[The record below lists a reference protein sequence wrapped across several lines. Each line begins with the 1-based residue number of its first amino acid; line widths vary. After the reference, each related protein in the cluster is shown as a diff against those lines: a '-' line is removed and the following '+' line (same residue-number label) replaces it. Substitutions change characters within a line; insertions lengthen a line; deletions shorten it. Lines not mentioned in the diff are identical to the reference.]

1 MGNGKRRVLV
11 LDDSEISLEMGRF
24 VLEERGYEVATAT
37 NLEEFQRRLEH
48 FRPDLLLTDHVMPEI
63 SGAELVARL
72 KRDLETERIP
82 VILFSSK
89 PEAEL
94 RKLATE
100 SGADGWLSKAEGI
113 EKLGEMVDALVDEI
127 IW

>member
-1 MGNGKRRVLV
+1 MEKKRVLV

-24 VLEERGYEVATAT
+24 VLEERGYEVATAA
-37 NLEEFQRRLEH
+37 NLEEFHRRLEH
-48 FRPDLLLTDHVMPEI
+48 FRPDLLLTDHVMPDI
-63 SGAELVARL
+63 SGAELVAQL

-89 PEAEL
+89 PESEL
-94 RKLATE
+94 RQLASE

-113 EKLGEMVDALVDEI
+113 EKLGEMVDALVEEI

>member
-1 MGNGKRRVLV
+1 MSNGKRVLV

-24 VLEERGYEVATAT
+24 VLEERGYEVATAL
-37 NLEEFQRRLEH
+37 NLDEFHRRLEH

-89 PEAEL
+89 SEEEL
-94 RKLATE
+94 KRLATE

-113 EKLGEMVDALVDEI
+113 DKLGEMVDALVDEI

>member
-1 MGNGKRRVLV
+1 MEDRRRVLI

-24 VLEERGYEVATAT
+24 VLEERGYEVATAL
-37 NLEEFQRRLEH
+37 NLAEFQRRLEH

-63 SGAELVARL
+63 AGSELVARL
-72 KRDLETERIP
+72 KRDLATEGIP

-94 RKLATE
+94 KVLAQE

-113 EKLGEMVDALVDEI
+113 EKLGELVDALVLEI
-127 IW
+127 VF

>member
-1 MGNGKRRVLV
+1 MGNGKRVLL

-24 VLEERGYEVATAT
+24 VLEARGYEVATAT
-37 NLEEFQRRLEH
+37 NLQEFQRRLEH
-48 FRPDLLLTDHVMPEI
+48 FRPDLLLTDHVMPDI

-89 PEAEL
+89 SEDEL
-94 RKLATE
+94 RRLATE

-113 EKLGEMVDALVDEI
+113 EKLGEMVDALVEEI

>member
-1 MGNGKRRVLV
+1 MNEGKRILI

-24 VLEERGYEVATAT
+24 VLEARGYEVATAA
-37 NLEEFQRRLEH
+37 NLAEFKRRLEH

-63 SGAELVARL
+63 SGAELVQQL
-72 KRDLETERIP
+72 KRDLATEQIP

-89 PEAEL
+89 PEEEL
-94 RKLATE
+94 AALAKA

-113 EKLGEMVDALVDEI
+113 EKLGELVDALVREI